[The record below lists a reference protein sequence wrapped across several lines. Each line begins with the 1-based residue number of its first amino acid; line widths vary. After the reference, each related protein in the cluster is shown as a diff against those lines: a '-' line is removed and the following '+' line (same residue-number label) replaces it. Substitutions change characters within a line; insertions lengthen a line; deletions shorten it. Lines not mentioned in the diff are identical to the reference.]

1 MKLIPLYLVQTK
13 TSFLMN
19 RSIKK
24 VAILGSGIMGSRIA
38 CHFANI
44 GVQVLLLDIVPK
56 ELTAE
61 EQAKGLL
68 LDSPL
73 VKNRIVNLAFQQT
86 LRSKPASLYH
96 AKFAANIQLGNFDDH
111 LSDITDAD
119 WIMEVVVENLAIK
132 KSLYDR
138 VEQFR
143 KAGTLITSN
152 TSGIPIHLMAEGR
165 SADFQAHFCGTHFFN
180 PPRYLRLLEIIPT
193 PKTDPAVIEFLLTY
207 GETQLGKATVLCKDT
222 PAFIANRIGVYSMMQ
237 TMKVVEELGL
247 SVEQVDKLTSKVVG
261 RPKSGTF
268 RLSDVVGLDTTVHV
282 ANNLLAALT
291 EDESKSIFELPS
303 MMQKLMANKW
313 LGDKTGQGFYKKT
326 KDEKGKTVILSLDLK
341 TFEYRAAERVS
352 FETLERSKA
361 VDNLTDRFELLL
373 NGKDLA
379 GEFYRK
385 TILDGFRYASN
396 RVPEI
401 ADDLVKID
409 QAICAGFGWEMGVF
423 ETWDAI
429 GVEKANAMMAELGL
443 NPAPWVSEMLALG
456 HSTFYKTAGGK
467 RLYYDL
473 ASKSYQAIP
482 GQEKQ
487 ISLQILKPTNT
498 VFKNDDAPLIG
509 LSDGIVGLEF
519 HSKMNTMG
527 QGVLEGLACAIETA
541 EKDFRGLVIGN
552 ESNEAFS
559 AGANLGMLYMFGI
572 EKKFD
577 EVNQMIATFQESM
590 MRVRYSSIPV
600 VVAPHTLA
608 LGGGCEINLH
618 ADKIVAHSG
627 LYMGLVEVGVGLIPA
642 GGGTK
647 EMALRMGD
655 ARRSGDVELNRLQ
668 QAFMNIA
675 TAKVSTSAH
684 EALEMNYLRT
694 QDRIVLNRSQVIS
707 EAKKEAMLLAE
718 AGYVQKNRRS
728 DVWVEGKQG
737 LALFKA
743 GIQGMLMGRYISE
756 HDALIANKLAFAICG
771 GDLDAPQQVTEQYLL
786 DLEREAFL
794 SLTGE
799 QKTMERIGSLLS
811 GGKPLRN

>member
-1 MKLIPLYLVQTK
+1 
-13 TSFLMN
+13 MN

-44 GVQVLLLDIVPK
+44 GVQVLLLDIAPK
-56 ELTAE
+56 ELNAE
-61 EQAKGLL
+61 EEAKGLSL
-68 LDSPL
+68 ESPL

-86 LRSKPASLYH
+86 LKSKPASLYQ
-96 AKFAANIQLGNFDDH
+96 AGFAANIQLGNFDDN
-111 LSDITDAD
+111 LSGIVDAD

-132 KSLYDR
+132 RSLYDR

-193 PKTDPAVIEFLLTY
+193 PKTDPAVIEFLLAY

-282 ANNLLAALT
+282 ANNLKAALT

-303 MMQKLMANKW
+303 MMQKLMDNKW

-326 KDEKGKTVILSLDLK
+326 KDDKGKTVILSLDLQ
-341 TFEYRAAERVS
+341 TFEYRAAQRVS

-361 VDNLTDRFELLL
+361 VDQLADRFALLL
-373 NGKDLA
+373 AGQDLA

-429 GVEKANAMMAELGL
+429 GVEKANAMMADLGL
-443 NPAPWVSEMLALG
+443 SPAPWVKEMLALG
-456 HSTFYKTAGGK
+456 HSTFYKTEGGK
-467 RLYYDL
+467 HHYYDL
-473 ASKSYQAIP
+473 ASKSYQVIP

-487 ISLQILKPTNT
+487 ISLSILKPTNT
-498 VFKNDDAPLIG
+498 VFKNDDAHIIDLG
-509 LSDGIVGLEF
+509 DGIVGLEF

-527 QGVLEGLACAIETA
+527 QGVLEGLAHAIETA

-618 ADKIVAHSG
+618 ADKIVAHSE

-655 ARRSGDVELNRLQ
+655 ARRTGDVELNRLQ

-707 EAKKEAMLLAE
+707 EAKKEAILLAE

-771 GDLDAPQQVTEQYLL
+771 GDLDAPQQVSEQYLL

-799 QKTMERIGSLLS
+799 QKTMDRIGSLLS

>member
-1 MKLIPLYLVQTK
+1 
-13 TSFLMN
+13 
-19 RSIKK
+19 
-24 VAILGSGIMGSRIA
+24 MGSRIA

-44 GVQVLLLDIVPK
+44 GVQVLLLDIAPK
-56 ELTAE
+56 ELSAE
-61 EQAKGLL
+61 EAAKGLTL
-68 LDSPL
+68 ESPA
-73 VKNRIVNLAFQQT
+73 VRNRIVNAAFQQT
-86 LRSKPASLYH
+86 LKSKPSSLYQ
-96 AKFAANIQLGNFDDH
+96 AGFAANIQLGNFEDN
-111 LSDITDAD
+111 LSNISDAD

-143 KAGTLITSN
+143 TAGTLITSN

-193 PKTDPAVIEFLLTY
+193 PKTDSSVIDFLLAY
-207 GETQLGKATVLCKDT
+207 GETQLGKTTVLCKDT

-247 SVEQVDKLTSKVVG
+247 TVEQVDKLTSKVVG

-282 ANNLLAALT
+282 ANNLHATLT
-291 EDESKSIFELPS
+291 SDESKSIFELPS
-303 MMQKLMANKW
+303 MMQKLIENKW

-326 KDEKGKTVILSLDLK
+326 KDDKGKTVILSLDLQ
-341 TFEYRAAERVS
+341 TFEYRAAQRVS
-352 FETLERSKA
+352 FETLERSKSI
-361 VDNLTDRFELLL
+361 DNLADRFALLL
-373 NGKDLA
+373 AGQDLA

-429 GVEKANAMMAELGL
+429 GVEKANAMMADLGL
-443 NPAPWVSEMLALG
+443 SPAPWVTEMLALG
-456 HSTFYKTAGGK
+456 HTTFYKIEGGK
-467 RLYYDL
+467 RLFYDL
-473 ASKSYQAIP
+473 ASKSYQVIP

-487 ISLQILKPTNT
+487 ISLSILKPTNT
-498 VFKNDDAPLIG
+498 VFKNDDAHLIDLG
-509 LSDGIVGLEF
+509 DGIVGLEF

-527 QGVLEGLACAIETA
+527 QGVLEGLAYAIETA

-577 EVNQMIATFQESM
+577 EVNHMIATFQESM

-618 ADKIVAHSG
+618 ADKIVAHSE

-655 ARRSGDVELNRLQ
+655 ARRTGDVELNRLQ

-707 EAKKEAMLLAE
+707 EAKKEAILLAE

-756 HDALIANKLAFAICG
+756 HDALIANKLAYAICG
-771 GDLDAPQQVTEQYLL
+771 GDLDAPQMVTEQYLL

-799 QKTMERIGSLLS
+799 QKTMDRIGSLLS

>member
-1 MKLIPLYLVQTK
+1 
-13 TSFLMN
+13 
-19 RSIKK
+19 
-24 VAILGSGIMGSRIA
+24 MGSRIA

-44 GVQVLLLDIVPK
+44 GVQVLLLDIAPK
-56 ELTAE
+56 ELSAE
-61 EQAKGLL
+61 EAAKGLTL
-68 LDSPL
+68 ESPA
-73 VKNRIVNLAFQQT
+73 VRNRIVNAAFQQT
-86 LRSKPASLYH
+86 LKSKPASLYQ
-96 AKFAANIQLGNFDDH
+96 AGFAANIQVGNFEDN
-111 LSDITDAD
+111 LSGISDAD

-143 KAGTLITSN
+143 TAGTLITSN

-193 PKTDPAVIEFLLTY
+193 PKTDSSVIDFLLAY
-207 GETQLGKATVLCKDT
+207 GETQLGKTTVLCKDT

-247 SVEQVDKLTSKVVG
+247 TVEQVDKLTSKVVG

-282 ANNLLAALT
+282 ANNLHATLSN
-291 EDESKSIFELPS
+291 DESKSIFALPS
-303 MMQKLMANKW
+303 MMQKLIENKW

-326 KDEKGKTVILSLDLK
+326 KDDKGKTVILSLDLQ
-341 TFEYRAAERVS
+341 TFEYRAAQRVS

-361 VDNLTDRFELLL
+361 IDNLADRFALLL
-373 NGKDLA
+373 AGQDLA

-429 GVEKANAMMAELGL
+429 GVEKANAMMTELGL
-443 NPAPWVSEMLALG
+443 TPAPWVTEMLTLG
-456 HSTFYKTAGGK
+456 HSTFYKIEGGK

-473 ASKSYQAIP
+473 ASKSYQVIP

-487 ISLQILKPTNT
+487 ISLSILKPTNT
-498 VFKNDDAPLIG
+498 VFKNDDAHIIDLG
-509 LSDGIVGLEF
+509 DGIVGLEF

-527 QGVLEGLACAIETA
+527 QGVLEGLAYAIETA

-577 EVNQMIATFQESM
+577 DVNHMIATFQESM

-618 ADKIVAHSG
+618 ADKIVAHSE

-675 TAKVSTSAH
+675 TAKVSTSAY

-707 EAKKEAMLLAE
+707 EAKKEAILLAE

-756 HDALIANKLAFAICG
+756 HDALIANKLAFAICE
-771 GDLDAPQQVTEQYLL
+771 GDLDAPQMVTEQYLL

-799 QKTMERIGSLLS
+799 QKTMDRIGSLLS

>member
-1 MKLIPLYLVQTK
+1 
-13 TSFLMN
+13 MN

-44 GVQVLLLDIVPK
+44 GVQVLLLDIAPK

-61 EQAKGLL
+61 EQAKGLS

-86 LRSKPASLYH
+86 LKSKPASLYQVG
-96 AKFAANIQLGNFDDH
+96 FAANIQLGNFDDN
-111 LSDITDAD
+111 LSGIADAD

-132 KSLYDR
+132 RSLYDR

-193 PKTDPAVIEFLLTY
+193 PKTDPAVVEFLLAY
-207 GETQLGKATVLCKDT
+207 GETQLGKTTVLCKDT

-303 MMQKLMANKW
+303 MMQKLMDNKW

-326 KDEKGKTVILSLDLK
+326 KDSTGKTNILSLDLK
-341 TFEYRAAERVS
+341 TFEYGAQQRVS

-361 VDNLTDRFELLL
+361 VDQLADRFALLL
-373 NGKDLA
+373 AGQDLA

-429 GVEKANAMMAELGL
+429 GVEKANSMMAELGL
-443 NPAPWVSEMLALG
+443 TPAPWVSEMLALG
-456 HSTFYKTAGGK
+456 HSTFYKTEGGK

-498 VFKNDDAPLIG
+498 VFKNDDAHIIDLG
-509 LSDGIVGLEF
+509 DGIVGLEF

-527 QGVLEGLACAIETA
+527 QGVLEGLAHAIETA

-618 ADKIVAHSG
+618 ADKIVAHSE

-655 ARRSGDVELNRLQ
+655 ARRTGDVELNRLQ

-675 TAKVSTSAH
+675 TARVSTSAY
-684 EALEMNYLRT
+684 EALEMNYLRS

-707 EAKKEAMLLAE
+707 EAKKEAILLAE

-799 QKTMERIGSLLS
+799 QKTMDRIGSLLS

>member
-1 MKLIPLYLVQTK
+1 
-13 TSFLMN
+13 MN

-44 GVQVLLLDIVPK
+44 GVQVLLLDIAPK
-56 ELTAE
+56 ELNAE
-61 EQAKGLL
+61 EEAKGLSL
-68 LDSPL
+68 ESPL

-86 LRSKPASLYH
+86 LKSKPASLYQ
-96 AKFAANIQLGNFDDH
+96 AGFAANIQLGNFDDN
-111 LSDITDAD
+111 LSGIVDAD

-132 KSLYDR
+132 RSLYDR

-193 PKTDPAVIEFLLTY
+193 PKTDPAVVEFLLAY

-303 MMQKLMANKW
+303 MMQKLMDNKW

-326 KDEKGKTVILSLDLK
+326 KDDKGKTVILSLDLQ
-341 TFEYRAAERVS
+341 TFEYRAAQRVS

-361 VDNLTDRFELLL
+361 VDQLADRFALLL
-373 NGKDLA
+373 AGQDLA

-429 GVEKANAMMAELGL
+429 GVEKANAMMADLGL
-443 NPAPWVSEMLALG
+443 SPAPWVKEMLALG
-456 HSTFYKTAGGK
+456 HSTFYKTEGGK
-467 RLYYDL
+467 RLYYNL
-473 ASKSYQAIP
+473 ASKSYQVIP

-487 ISLQILKPTNT
+487 ISLSILKPTNT
-498 VFKNDDAPLIG
+498 VFKNDDAHIIDLG
-509 LSDGIVGLEF
+509 DGIVGLEF

-527 QGVLEGLACAIETA
+527 QGVLEGLAYAIETA

-618 ADKIVAHSG
+618 ADKIVAHSE

-655 ARRSGDVELNRLQ
+655 ARRAGDVELNRLQ

-707 EAKKEAMLLAE
+707 EAKKEAILLAE

-799 QKTMERIGSLLS
+799 QKTMDRIGSLLS

>member
-1 MKLIPLYLVQTK
+1 
-13 TSFLMN
+13 MN

-44 GVQVLLLDIVPK
+44 GVQVLLLDIAPK
-56 ELTAE
+56 ELNAE
-61 EQAKGLL
+61 EEGKGLSL
-68 LDSPL
+68 ESPL

-86 LRSKPASLYH
+86 LKSKPASLYQ
-96 AKFAANIQLGNFDDH
+96 AGFAANIQLGNFDDN
-111 LSDITDAD
+111 LSGIVDAD

-132 KSLYDR
+132 RSLYDR

-143 KAGTLITSN
+143 TAGTLITSN

-193 PKTDPAVIEFLLTY
+193 PKTDPAVVEFLLAY

-247 SVEQVDKLTSKVVG
+247 TVEQVDKLTSKVVG

-282 ANNLLAALT
+282 ANNLNAALT

-303 MMQKLMANKW
+303 MMQKLMDNKW

-326 KDEKGKTVILSLDLK
+326 KDDKGKTVILSLDLQ
-341 TFEYRAAERVS
+341 TFEYRAAQRVS

-361 VDNLTDRFELLL
+361 IDNLADRFALLL
-373 NGKDLA
+373 AGQDLA

-429 GVEKANAMMAELGL
+429 GVEKANAMMADLGL
-443 NPAPWVSEMLALG
+443 SPAPWVSEMLALG
-456 HSTFYKTAGGK
+456 HSTFYKTEGGK

-473 ASKSYQAIP
+473 ASKSYQVIP

-487 ISLQILKPTNT
+487 ISLSILKPTNT
-498 VFKNDDAPLIG
+498 VFKNDDAHIIDLG
-509 LSDGIVGLEF
+509 DGIVGLEF

-527 QGVLEGLACAIETA
+527 QGVLEGLAFAIETA

-618 ADKIVAHSG
+618 ADKIVAHSE

-655 ARRSGDVELNRLQ
+655 ARRTGDVELNRLQ

-707 EAKKEAMLLAE
+707 EAKKEAILLAE

-799 QKTMERIGSLLS
+799 QKTMDRIGSLLS

>member
-1 MKLIPLYLVQTK
+1 
-13 TSFLMN
+13 MN

-44 GVQVLLLDIVPK
+44 GVQVLLLDIAPK
-56 ELTAE
+56 ELNAE
-61 EQAKGLL
+61 EEAKGLSL
-68 LDSPL
+68 ESPL

-86 LRSKPASLYH
+86 LKSKPASLYQ
-96 AKFAANIQLGNFDDH
+96 AGFAANIQLGNFDDN
-111 LSDITDAD
+111 LSGIVDAD

-132 KSLYDR
+132 RSLYDR

-193 PKTDPAVIEFLLTY
+193 PKTDPAVIEFLLAY

-282 ANNLLAALT
+282 ANNLNAALT
-291 EDESKSIFELPS
+291 DDESKSIFELPS
-303 MMQKLMANKW
+303 MMQKLMDNKW

-326 KDEKGKTVILSLDLK
+326 KDSTGKTVILSLDLQ
-341 TFEYRAAERVS
+341 TFEYRATQRVS

-361 VDNLTDRFELLL
+361 VDQLADRFALLL
-373 NGKDLA
+373 AGQDLA

-443 NPAPWVSEMLALG
+443 SPAPWVSEMLALG
-456 HSTFYKTAGGK
+456 HSTFYKTEGGK

-473 ASKSYQAIP
+473 ASKSYQIIP

-498 VFKNDDAPLIG
+498 VFKNDDAHIIDLG
-509 LSDGIVGLEF
+509 DGIVGLEF

-527 QGVLEGLACAIETA
+527 QGVLEGLAYAIETA

-618 ADKIVAHSG
+618 ADKIVAHSE

-655 ARRSGDVELNRLQ
+655 ARRTGDVELNRLQ

-707 EAKKEAMLLAE
+707 EAKKEAILLAE

-799 QKTMERIGSLLS
+799 QKTMDRIGSLLS

>member
-1 MKLIPLYLVQTK
+1 
-13 TSFLMN
+13 
-19 RSIKK
+19 
-24 VAILGSGIMGSRIA
+24 MGSRIA

-44 GVQVLLLDIVPK
+44 GVQVLLLDIAPK
-56 ELTAE
+56 ELNAE
-61 EQAKGLL
+61 EEAKGLSL
-68 LDSPL
+68 ESPL

-86 LRSKPASLYH
+86 LKSKPASLYQ
-96 AKFAANIQLGNFDDH
+96 AGFAANIQLGNFDDN
-111 LSDITDAD
+111 LSGIVDAD

-132 KSLYDR
+132 RSLYDR

-143 KAGTLITSN
+143 TAGTLITSN

-193 PKTDPAVIEFLLTY
+193 PKTDPAVVEFLLAY

-247 SVEQVDKLTSKVVG
+247 TVEQVDKLTSKVVG

-282 ANNLLAALT
+282 ANNLNAALT

-303 MMQKLMANKW
+303 MMQKLMDNKW

-326 KDEKGKTVILSLDLK
+326 KDDKGKTVILSLDLQ
-341 TFEYRAAERVS
+341 TFEYRAAQRVS

-361 VDNLTDRFELLL
+361 IDNLADRFALLL
-373 NGKDLA
+373 AGQDLA

-429 GVEKANAMMAELGL
+429 GVEKANAMMADLGIS
-443 NPAPWVSEMLALG
+443 PAPWVSEMLALG
-456 HSTFYKTAGGK
+456 HSTFYKTEGGK

-473 ASKSYQAIP
+473 ASKSYQVIP

-487 ISLQILKPTNT
+487 ISLSILKPTNT
-498 VFKNDDAPLIG
+498 VFKNDDAHIIDLG
-509 LSDGIVGLEF
+509 DGIVGLEF

-527 QGVLEGLACAIETA
+527 QGVLEGLAFAIETA

-618 ADKIVAHSG
+618 ADKIVAHSE

-655 ARRSGDVELNRLQ
+655 ARRTGDVELNRLQ

-707 EAKKEAMLLAE
+707 EAKKEAILLAE

-799 QKTMERIGSLLS
+799 QKTMDRIGSLLS

>member
-1 MKLIPLYLVQTK
+1 
-13 TSFLMN
+13 MN

-44 GVQVLLLDIVPK
+44 GVQVLLLDIAPK
-56 ELTAE
+56 ELNAE
-61 EQAKGLL
+61 EEAKGLSL
-68 LDSPL
+68 ESPL

-86 LRSKPASLYH
+86 LKSKPASLYQ
-96 AKFAANIQLGNFDDH
+96 AGFAANIQLGNFDDN
-111 LSDITDAD
+111 LSGIADAD

-132 KSLYDR
+132 RSLYDR

-143 KAGTLITSN
+143 KEGTLITSN

-193 PKTDPAVIEFLLTY
+193 PKTDPAVVEFLLAY

-303 MMQKLMANKW
+303 MMQKLMDNKW

-326 KDEKGKTVILSLDLK
+326 KDPTGKTVILSLDLQ
-341 TFEYRAAERVS
+341 TFEYRAAQRVS

-361 VDNLTDRFELLL
+361 VDQLADRFALLL
-373 NGKDLA
+373 AGQDLA

-443 NPAPWVSEMLALG
+443 NPAPWVNEMLALG
-456 HSTFYKTAGGK
+456 HSTFYKTEGGK
-467 RLYYDL
+467 RLYYEW

-498 VFKNDDAPLIG
+498 IFKNDDAHIIDLG
-509 LSDGIVGLEF
+509 DGIVGLEF

-527 QGVLEGLACAIETA
+527 QGVLEGLAHAIETA

-618 ADKIVAHSG
+618 ADKIVAHSE

-655 ARRSGDVELNRLQ
+655 ARRTGDVELNRLQ

-675 TAKVSTSAH
+675 TAKVSTSAY
-684 EALEMNYLRT
+684 EALELNYLRT

-707 EAKKEAMLLAE
+707 EAKKEAILLAE

-756 HDALIANKLAFAICG
+756 HDALIGNKLAFAICG

-799 QKTMERIGSLLS
+799 QKTMDRIGSLLS

>member
-1 MKLIPLYLVQTK
+1 
-13 TSFLMN
+13 MN

-44 GVQVLLLDIVPK
+44 GVQVLLLDIAPK
-56 ELTAE
+56 ELSAE
-61 EQAKGLL
+61 EAAKGLTL
-68 LDSPL
+68 ESPA
-73 VKNRIVNLAFQQT
+73 VRNRIVNAAFQQT
-86 LRSKPASLYH
+86 LKSKPSSLYQ
-96 AKFAANIQLGNFDDH
+96 AGFAANIQLGNFEDN
-111 LSDITDAD
+111 LSNISDAD

-143 KAGTLITSN
+143 TAGTLITSN

-193 PKTDPAVIEFLLTY
+193 PKTDSSVIDFLLAY
-207 GETQLGKATVLCKDT
+207 GETQLGKTTVLCKDT

-247 SVEQVDKLTSKVVG
+247 TVEQVDKLTSKVVG

-282 ANNLLAALT
+282 ANNLHATLT
-291 EDESKSIFELPS
+291 SDESKSIFELPS
-303 MMQKLMANKW
+303 MMQKLIENKW

-326 KDEKGKTVILSLDLK
+326 KDDKGKTVILSLDLQ
-341 TFEYRAAERVS
+341 TFEYRAAQRVS
-352 FETLERSKA
+352 FETLERSKSI
-361 VDNLTDRFELLL
+361 DNLADRFALLL
-373 NGKDLA
+373 AGQDLA

-429 GVEKANAMMAELGL
+429 GVEKANAMMADLGL
-443 NPAPWVSEMLALG
+443 SPAPWVTEMLALG
-456 HSTFYKTAGGK
+456 HTTFYKIEGGK
-467 RLYYDL
+467 RLFYDL
-473 ASKSYQAIP
+473 ASKSYQVIP

-487 ISLQILKPTNT
+487 ISLSILKPTNT
-498 VFKNDDAPLIG
+498 VFKNDDAHLIDLG
-509 LSDGIVGLEF
+509 DGIVGLEF

-527 QGVLEGLACAIETA
+527 QGVLEGLAYAIETA

-577 EVNQMIATFQESM
+577 EVNHMIATFQESM

-618 ADKIVAHSG
+618 ADKIVAHSE

-655 ARRSGDVELNRLQ
+655 ARRTGDVELNRLQ

-707 EAKKEAMLLAE
+707 EAKKEAILLAE

-756 HDALIANKLAFAICG
+756 HDALIANKLAYAICG
-771 GDLDAPQQVTEQYLL
+771 GDLDAPQMVTEQYLL

-799 QKTMERIGSLLS
+799 QKTMDRIGSLLS

>member
-1 MKLIPLYLVQTK
+1 
-13 TSFLMN
+13 MN

-44 GVQVLLLDIVPK
+44 GVQVLLLDIAPK
-56 ELTAE
+56 ELNAE
-61 EQAKGLL
+61 EEAKGLSL
-68 LDSPL
+68 ESPL

-86 LRSKPASLYH
+86 LKSKPASLYQ
-96 AKFAANIQLGNFDDH
+96 AGFAANIQLGNFDDN
-111 LSDITDAD
+111 LSGIVDAD

-132 KSLYDR
+132 RSLYDR

-143 KAGTLITSN
+143 KEGTLITSN

-193 PKTDPAVIEFLLTY
+193 PKTDPAVIEFLLAY

-282 ANNLLAALT
+282 ANNLNAALT
-291 EDESKSIFELPS
+291 DDESKSIFELPS
-303 MMQKLMANKW
+303 MMQKLMDNKW

-326 KDEKGKTVILSLDLK
+326 KDSTGKTVILSLDLQ
-341 TFEYRAAERVS
+341 TFEYRATQRVS

-361 VDNLTDRFELLL
+361 VDQLADRFALLL
-373 NGKDLA
+373 AGQDLA

-429 GVEKANAMMAELGL
+429 GVEKANAIMAELGL
-443 NPAPWVSEMLALG
+443 SPAPWVSEMLALG
-456 HSTFYKTAGGK
+456 HSTFYKTEGGK

-473 ASKSYQAIP
+473 ASKSYQIIP

-498 VFKNDDAPLIG
+498 VFKNDDAHIIDLG
-509 LSDGIVGLEF
+509 DGIVGLEF

-527 QGVLEGLACAIETA
+527 QGVLEGLAYAIETA

-618 ADKIVAHSG
+618 ADKIVAHSE

-655 ARRSGDVELNRLQ
+655 ARRTGDVELNRLQ

-707 EAKKEAMLLAE
+707 EAKKEAILLAE

-799 QKTMERIGSLLS
+799 QKTMDRIGSLLS

>member
-1 MKLIPLYLVQTK
+1 
-13 TSFLMN
+13 MN

-44 GVQVLLLDIVPK
+44 GVQVLLLDIAPK
-56 ELTAE
+56 ELSAE
-61 EQAKGLL
+61 EAAKGLTL
-68 LDSPL
+68 ESPA
-73 VKNRIVNLAFQQT
+73 VRNRIVNAAFQQT
-86 LRSKPASLYH
+86 LKSKPASLYQ
-96 AKFAANIQLGNFDDH
+96 AGFAANIQVGNFEDN
-111 LSDITDAD
+111 LSGISDAD

-132 KSLYDR
+132 KSIYER

-143 KAGTLITSN
+143 QPGTLITSN

-193 PKTDPAVIEFLLTY
+193 PKTDASVIDFLLAY
-207 GETQLGKATVLCKDT
+207 GETQLGKTTVLCKDT

-247 SVEQVDKLTSKVVG
+247 TVEQVDKLTSKVVG

-282 ANNLLAALT
+282 ANNLHATLSN
-291 EDESKSIFELPS
+291 DESKSIFALPS
-303 MMQKLMANKW
+303 MMQKLIENKW

-326 KDEKGKTVILSLDLK
+326 KDDKGKTVILSLDLQ
-341 TFEYRAAERVS
+341 TFEYRAAQRVS

-361 VDNLTDRFELLL
+361 IDNLADRFALLL
-373 NGKDLA
+373 DGQDLA

-443 NPAPWVSEMLALG
+443 TPAPWVTEMLALG
-456 HSTFYKTAGGK
+456 HSTFYKIEGGK

-473 ASKSYQAIP
+473 ASKSYQVIP

-487 ISLQILKPTNT
+487 ISLSILKPTNT
-498 VFKNDDAPLIG
+498 VFKNDDAHIIDLG
-509 LSDGIVGLEF
+509 DGIVGLEF

-527 QGVLEGLACAIETA
+527 QGVLEGLAYAIETA

-577 EVNQMIATFQESM
+577 EVNHMIATFQESM

-618 ADKIVAHSG
+618 ADKIVAHSE

-707 EAKKEAMLLAE
+707 EAKKEAILLAE

-771 GDLDAPQQVTEQYLL
+771 GDLDAPQMVTEQYLL

-799 QKTMERIGSLLS
+799 QKTMDRIGSLLS

>member
-1 MKLIPLYLVQTK
+1 
-13 TSFLMN
+13 MN

-44 GVQVLLLDIVPK
+44 GVQVLLLDIAPK
-56 ELTAE
+56 ELNAE
-61 EQAKGLL
+61 EEAKGLSL
-68 LDSPL
+68 ESPL

-86 LRSKPASLYH
+86 LKTKPASLYQ
-96 AKFAANIQLGNFDDH
+96 AGFAANIQLGNFDDN
-111 LSDITDAD
+111 LSGIADAD

-143 KAGTLITSN
+143 KDGTLITSN

-193 PKTDPAVIEFLLTY
+193 PKTDSSVVEFLLAY
-207 GETQLGKATVLCKDT
+207 GETQLGKTTVLCKDT

-247 SVEQVDKLTSKVVG
+247 SVEEVDKLTSKVVG

-282 ANNLLAALT
+282 ANNLKAALT

-326 KDEKGKTVILSLDLK
+326 KDDKGKTVILSLDLQ
-341 TFEYRAAERVS
+341 TFEYRAAQRVS

-361 VDNLTDRFELLL
+361 VDQLADRFALLL
-373 NGKDLA
+373 AGQDLA

-429 GVEKANAMMAELGL
+429 GVEKANAMMVDLGL
-443 NPAPWVSEMLALG
+443 NPAPWVTEMLALG
-456 HSTFYKTAGGK
+456 HSTFYKTEGGK

-487 ISLQILKPTNT
+487 ISLSILKPTNT
-498 VFKNDDAPLIG
+498 IFKNDDAHIIDLG
-509 LSDGIVGLEF
+509 DGIVGLEF

-527 QGVLEGLACAIETA
+527 QGVLEGLAYAIETA

-618 ADKIVAHSG
+618 ADKIVAHSE

-655 ARRSGDVELNRLQ
+655 ARRAGDVELNRLQ

-675 TAKVSTSAH
+675 TAKVSTSAY

-707 EAKKEAMLLAE
+707 EAKKEAILLAE
-718 AGYVQKNRRS
+718 AGYVQKTRRS

-756 HDALIANKLAFAICG
+756 HDALIGNKLAFAICG

-799 QKTMERIGSLLS
+799 QKTMDRIGSLLS

>member
-1 MKLIPLYLVQTK
+1 
-13 TSFLMN
+13 MN

-44 GVQVLLLDIVPK
+44 GVQVLLLDIAPK
-56 ELTAE
+56 ELNAE
-61 EQAKGLL
+61 EEAKGLSL
-68 LDSPL
+68 ESPL

-86 LRSKPASLYH
+86 LKSKPASLYQ
-96 AKFAANIQLGNFDDH
+96 AGFAANIQLGNFDDN
-111 LSDITDAD
+111 LSGIVDAD

-132 KSLYDR
+132 RSLYDR

-193 PKTDPAVIEFLLTY
+193 PKTDPAVVEFLLAY

-282 ANNLLAALT
+282 ANNLSAALT

-303 MMQKLMANKW
+303 MMQKLMDNKW

-326 KDEKGKTVILSLDLK
+326 KDDKGKTVILSLDLQ
-341 TFEYRAAERVS
+341 TFEYRAAQRVS

-361 VDNLTDRFELLL
+361 VDQLADRFALLL
-373 NGKDLA
+373 AGQDLA

-429 GVEKANAMMAELGL
+429 GVEKANAMMADLGL
-443 NPAPWVSEMLALG
+443 SPAPWVKEMLALG
-456 HSTFYKTAGGK
+456 HSTFYKTEGGK

-473 ASKSYQAIP
+473 ASKSYQVIP

-487 ISLQILKPTNT
+487 ISLSILKPTNT
-498 VFKNDDAPLIG
+498 VFKNDDAHIIDLG
-509 LSDGIVGLEF
+509 DGIVGLEF

-527 QGVLEGLACAIETA
+527 QGVLEGLAYAIETA

-618 ADKIVAHSG
+618 ADKIVAHSE

-655 ARRSGDVELNRLQ
+655 ARRAGDVELNRLQ

-707 EAKKEAMLLAE
+707 EAKKEAILLAE

-799 QKTMERIGSLLS
+799 QKTMDRIGSLLS

>member
-1 MKLIPLYLVQTK
+1 
-13 TSFLMN
+13 MN

-44 GVQVLLLDIVPK
+44 GVQVLLLDIAPK
-56 ELTAE
+56 ELNAE
-61 EQAKGLL
+61 EEAKGLSL
-68 LDSPL
+68 ESPL

-86 LRSKPASLYH
+86 LKSKPASLYQ
-96 AKFAANIQLGNFDDH
+96 AGFAANIQLGNFDDN
-111 LSDITDAD
+111 LSGIVDAD

-132 KSLYDR
+132 RSLYDR

-143 KAGTLITSN
+143 KEGTLITSN

-193 PKTDPAVIEFLLTY
+193 PKTDPAVVEFLLAY

-282 ANNLLAALT
+282 ANNLNAALT

-303 MMQKLMANKW
+303 MMQKLMDNKW

-326 KDEKGKTVILSLDLK
+326 KDDKGKTVILSLDLQ
-341 TFEYRAAERVS
+341 TFEYRAAQRVS

-361 VDNLTDRFELLL
+361 VDQLADRFALLL
-373 NGKDLA
+373 AGQDLA

-429 GVEKANAMMAELGL
+429 GVEKANAMMADLGL
-443 NPAPWVSEMLALG
+443 SPAPWVKEMLALG
-456 HSTFYKTAGGK
+456 HSTFYKTEGGK
-467 RLYYDL
+467 RLYYNL
-473 ASKSYQAIP
+473 ASKSYQVIP

-487 ISLQILKPTNT
+487 ISLSILKPTNT
-498 VFKNDDAPLIG
+498 VFKNDDAHIIDLG
-509 LSDGIVGLEF
+509 DGIVGLEF

-527 QGVLEGLACAIETA
+527 QGVLEGLAYAIETA

-618 ADKIVAHSG
+618 ADKIVAHSE

-655 ARRSGDVELNRLQ
+655 ARRAGDVELNRLQ

-707 EAKKEAMLLAE
+707 EAKKEAILLAE

-799 QKTMERIGSLLS
+799 QKTMDRIGSLLS

>member
-1 MKLIPLYLVQTK
+1 
-13 TSFLMN
+13 MN

-44 GVQVLLLDIVPK
+44 GVQVLLLDIAPK
-56 ELTAE
+56 ELNAE
-61 EQAKGLL
+61 EEAKGLP
-68 LDSPL
+68 LDSHL

-86 LRSKPASLYH
+86 LKSKPASLYQ
-96 AKFAANIQLGNFDDH
+96 AGFAANIQLGNFDDN
-111 LSDITDAD
+111 LPGISDAD

-143 KAGTLITSN
+143 KDGTLITSN

-193 PKTDPAVIEFLLTY
+193 PKTDSSVVEFLLAY
-207 GETQLGKATVLCKDT
+207 GETQLGKTTVLCKDT

-282 ANNLLAALT
+282 ANNLSATLT

-303 MMQKLMANKW
+303 MMQKLMDNKW

-326 KDEKGKTVILSLDLK
+326 KDEKGKTVILSLDLQ
-341 TFEYRAAERVS
+341 TFEYRAAQRVS

-361 VDNLTDRFELLL
+361 VDQLADRFALLL
-373 NGKDLA
+373 AGQDLA

-401 ADDLVKID
+401 ADDFVKID
-409 QAICAGFGWEMGVF
+409 QAICSGFGWEMGVF

-429 GVEKANAMMAELGL
+429 GVEKANAMMADLGIT
-443 NPAPWVSEMLALG
+443 PAPWVTEMLANG
-456 HSTFYKTAGGK
+456 HSTFYKTEGGK

-473 ASKSYQAIP
+473 VSKSYQAIP

-487 ISLQILKPTNT
+487 ISLHILKPTNT
-498 VFKNDDAPLIG
+498 VFKNDDAHIIDLG
-509 LSDGIVGLEF
+509 EGIVGLEF

-527 QGVLEGLACAIETA
+527 QGVLEGLAYAIETA

-618 ADKIVAHSG
+618 ADKIVAHSE

-655 ARRSGDVELNRLQ
+655 ARRTGDVELNRLQ

-675 TAKVSTSAH
+675 TAKVSTSAY

-707 EAKKEAMLLAE
+707 EAKKEAILLAE
-718 AGYVQKNRRS
+718 AGYVQKTRRS

-799 QKTMERIGSLLS
+799 QKTMDRIGSLLS

>member
-1 MKLIPLYLVQTK
+1 
-13 TSFLMN
+13 MN

-44 GVQVLLLDIVPK
+44 GVQVLLLDIAPK

-61 EQAKGLL
+61 EQAKGLS

-73 VKNRIVNLAFQQT
+73 MKNRIVNLAFQQT
-86 LRSKPASLYH
+86 LKSKPASLYQVG
-96 AKFAANIQLGNFDDH
+96 FAANIQLGNFDDH
-111 LSDITDAD
+111 LSGIADAD

-132 KSLYDR
+132 RSLYDR

-165 SADFQAHFCGTHFFN
+165 SADFQAYFCGTHFFN

-207 GETQLGKATVLCKDT
+207 GETQLGKTTVLCKDT

-303 MMQKLMANKW
+303 MMQKLMDNKW

-326 KDEKGKTVILSLDLK
+326 KDSTGKTNILSLDLK
-341 TFEYRAAERVS
+341 TFEYGAQQRVS

-361 VDNLTDRFELLL
+361 VDQLADRFALLL
-373 NGKDLA
+373 AGQDLA

-429 GVEKANAMMAELGL
+429 GVEKANSMMAELGL
-443 NPAPWVSEMLALG
+443 TPAPWVSEMLALG
-456 HSTFYKTAGGK
+456 HSTFYKTEGGK

-498 VFKNDDAPLIG
+498 VFKNEDAHIIDLG
-509 LSDGIVGLEF
+509 DGIVGLEF

-527 QGVLEGLACAIETA
+527 QGVLEGLAHAIETA

-618 ADKIVAHSG
+618 ADKIVSHSE

-655 ARRSGDVELNRLQ
+655 ARRTGDVELNRLQ

-675 TAKVSTSAH
+675 TARVSTSAH
-684 EALEMNYLRT
+684 EALEMNYLRS

-707 EAKKEAMLLAE
+707 EAKKEAILLAE
-718 AGYVQKNRRS
+718 AGYVQKTRRS

-743 GIQGMLMGRYISE
+743 GIEGMLMGRYISE

-799 QKTMERIGSLLS
+799 QKTMDRIGSLLS

>member
-1 MKLIPLYLVQTK
+1 
-13 TSFLMN
+13 MN

-44 GVQVLLLDIVPK
+44 GVQVLLLDIAPK
-56 ELTAE
+56 ELNSE
-61 EQAKGLL
+61 EKAKGLM
-68 LDSPL
+68 LDNPL
-73 VKNRIVNLAFQQT
+73 VKNRIVHLAFQQT
-86 LRSKPASLYH
+86 LKTKPASLYLSSF
-96 AKFAANIQLGNFDDH
+96 AKNIKLGNFDDN
-111 LSDITDAD
+111 LPEIKDAD
-119 WIMEVVVENLAIK
+119 WIMEVVVENLTIK

-138 VEQFR
+138 VEKFR
-143 KAGTLITSN
+143 TPGTLISSN

-165 SADFQAHFCGTHFFN
+165 SDDFQSHFCGTHFFN

-193 PKTDPAVIEFLLTY
+193 PKTDSAVIEFLLAY

-303 MMQKLMANKW
+303 MMQKLIANKW

-326 KDEKGKTVILSLDLK
+326 KDEKGKTVILSLDLQ
-341 TFEYRAAERVS
+341 TFEYRAAQRVS

-361 VDNLTDRFELLL
+361 VDNLADRFELLL
-373 NGKDLA
+373 NGQDLA

-385 TILDGFRYASN
+385 TILDGFRYASK
-396 RVPEI
+396 RIPEI

-429 GVEKANAMMAELGL
+429 GVEKAIGMMAELGIQ
-443 NPAPWVSEMLALG
+443 PAAWVQEMIASG
-456 HSTFYKTAGGK
+456 NTSFYKIENGIRTFYDQHTKKYA
-467 RLYYDL
+467 
-473 ASKSYQAIP
+473 AIP

-498 VFKNDDAPLIG
+498 VFKNDDAHIIDLG
-509 LSDGIVGLEF
+509 DGIIGLEF

-527 QGVLEGLACAIETA
+527 QGVLEGLNHAIDLA
-541 EKDFRGLVIGN
+541 EKEYRGLVIGN
-552 ESNEAFS
+552 ESFEAFS
-559 AGANLGMLYMFGI
+559 AGANLGMLFMFSMNQQ
-572 EKKFD
+572 FD
-577 EVNQMIATFQESM
+577 EVNQMIAMFQNSM

-618 ADKIVAHSG
+618 ADKIVAHAE

-675 TAKVSTSAH
+675 TARVSTSAH
-684 EALEMNYLRT
+684 EAMEMNYLRP
-694 QDRIVLNRSQVIS
+694 QDRIVLNRGQIIG
-707 EAKKEAMLLAE
+707 EAKKEALLMAD
-718 AGYVQKNRRS
+718 AGYVQQERRNN
-728 DVWVEGKQG
+728 VWVEGKQG

-743 GIQGMLMGRYISE
+743 GVQGMLMGKYISE
-756 HDALIANKLAFAICG
+756 HDALIANKLAYAICG
-771 GDLDAPQQVTEQYLL
+771 GDLDTSQMVSEQYLL

-794 SLTGE
+794 SLSGE
-799 QKTMERIGSLLS
+799 KKTMDRISSLLN

>member
-1 MKLIPLYLVQTK
+1 
-13 TSFLMN
+13 
-19 RSIKK
+19 
-24 VAILGSGIMGSRIA
+24 
-38 CHFANI
+38 
-44 GVQVLLLDIVPK
+44 
-56 ELTAE
+56 
-61 EQAKGLL
+61 
-68 LDSPL
+68 
-73 VKNRIVNLAFQQT
+73 
-86 LRSKPASLYH
+86 
-96 AKFAANIQLGNFDDH
+96 
-111 LSDITDAD
+111 
-119 WIMEVVVENLAIK
+119 
-132 KSLYDR
+132 
-138 VEQFR
+138 
-143 KAGTLITSN
+143 
-152 TSGIPIHLMAEGR
+152 
-165 SADFQAHFCGTHFFN
+165 
-180 PPRYLRLLEIIPT
+180 
-193 PKTDPAVIEFLLTY
+193 
-207 GETQLGKATVLCKDT
+207 
-222 PAFIANRIGVYSMMQ
+222 
-237 TMKVVEELGL
+237 
-247 SVEQVDKLTSKVVG
+247 
-261 RPKSGTF
+261 
-268 RLSDVVGLDTTVHV
+268 
-282 ANNLLAALT
+282 
-291 EDESKSIFELPS
+291 
-303 MMQKLMANKW
+303 
-313 LGDKTGQGFYKKT
+313 
-326 KDEKGKTVILSLDLK
+326 
-341 TFEYRAAERVS
+341 
-352 FETLERSKA
+352 
-361 VDNLTDRFELLL
+361 
-373 NGKDLA
+373 
-379 GEFYRK
+379 
-385 TILDGFRYASN
+385 
-396 RVPEI
+396 
-401 ADDLVKID
+401 
-409 QAICAGFGWEMGVF
+409 
-423 ETWDAI
+423 
-429 GVEKANAMMAELGL
+429 
-443 NPAPWVSEMLALG
+443 MLALG
-456 HSTFYKTAGGK
+456 HSTFYKTEGGK
-467 RLYYDL
+467 RHYYDL
-473 ASKSYQAIP
+473 ASKSYQVIP

-487 ISLQILKPTNT
+487 ISLSILKPTNT
-498 VFKNDDAPLIG
+498 VFKNDDAHIIDLG
-509 LSDGIVGLEF
+509 DGIVGLEF

-527 QGVLEGLACAIETA
+527 QGVLEGLAHAIETA

-618 ADKIVAHSG
+618 ADKIVAHSE

-655 ARRSGDVELNRLQ
+655 ARRAGDVELNRLQ

-707 EAKKEAMLLAE
+707 EAKKEAILLAE

-799 QKTMERIGSLLS
+799 QKTMDRIGSLLS

>member
-1 MKLIPLYLVQTK
+1 
-13 TSFLMN
+13 MN

-44 GVQVLLLDIVPK
+44 GVQVLLLDIAPK
-56 ELTAE
+56 ELSAE
-61 EQAKGLL
+61 EAAKGLTL
-68 LDSPL
+68 ESPA
-73 VKNRIVNLAFQQT
+73 VRNRIVNAAFQQT
-86 LRSKPASLYH
+86 LKSKPASLYQ
-96 AKFAANIQLGNFDDH
+96 AGFAANIQVGNFEDN
-111 LSDITDAD
+111 LSGISDAD

-143 KAGTLITSN
+143 TAGTLITSN

-193 PKTDPAVIEFLLTY
+193 PKTDSSVIDFLLAY
-207 GETQLGKATVLCKDT
+207 GETQLGKTTVLCKDT

-247 SVEQVDKLTSKVVG
+247 TVEQVDKLTSKVVG

-282 ANNLLAALT
+282 ANNLHATLSN
-291 EDESKSIFELPS
+291 DESKSIFALPS
-303 MMQKLMANKW
+303 MMQKLIENKW

-326 KDEKGKTVILSLDLK
+326 KDDKGKTVILSLDLQ
-341 TFEYRAAERVS
+341 TFEYRAAQRVS

-361 VDNLTDRFELLL
+361 IDNLADRFALLL
-373 NGKDLA
+373 AGQDLA

-429 GVEKANAMMAELGL
+429 GVEKANAMMTELGL
-443 NPAPWVSEMLALG
+443 TPAPWVTEMLALG
-456 HSTFYKTAGGK
+456 HSTFYKIEGGK

-473 ASKSYQAIP
+473 ASKSYQVIP

-487 ISLQILKPTNT
+487 ISLSILKPTNT
-498 VFKNDDAPLIG
+498 VFKNDDAHIIDLG
-509 LSDGIVGLEF
+509 DGIVGLEF

-527 QGVLEGLACAIETA
+527 QGVLEGLAYAIETA

-577 EVNQMIATFQESM
+577 DVNHMIATFQESM

-618 ADKIVAHSG
+618 ADKIVAHSE

-707 EAKKEAMLLAE
+707 EAKKEAILLAE

-771 GDLDAPQQVTEQYLL
+771 GDLDAPQMVTEQYLL

-799 QKTMERIGSLLS
+799 QKTMDRIGSLLS

>member
-1 MKLIPLYLVQTK
+1 
-13 TSFLMN
+13 MN

-44 GVQVLLLDIVPK
+44 GVQVLLLDIAPK
-56 ELTAE
+56 ELNAE
-61 EQAKGLL
+61 EEAKGLSL
-68 LDSPL
+68 ESPL

-86 LRSKPASLYH
+86 LKSKPASLYQ
-96 AKFAANIQLGNFDDH
+96 AGFAANIQLGNFDDN
-111 LSDITDAD
+111 LSGIVDAD

-132 KSLYDR
+132 RSLYDR

-143 KAGTLITSN
+143 KEGTLITSN

-193 PKTDPAVIEFLLTY
+193 PKTDPAVVEFLLAY

-282 ANNLLAALT
+282 ANNLNAALT

-303 MMQKLMANKW
+303 MMQKLMDNKW

-326 KDEKGKTVILSLDLK
+326 KDDKGKTVILSLDLQ
-341 TFEYRAAERVS
+341 TFEYRAAQRVS

-361 VDNLTDRFELLL
+361 VDQLADRFALLL
-373 NGKDLA
+373 AGQDLA

-429 GVEKANAMMAELGL
+429 GVEKANAMMADLGL
-443 NPAPWVSEMLALG
+443 SPAPWVKEMLALG
-456 HSTFYKTAGGK
+456 HSTFYKTEGGK
-467 RLYYDL
+467 RLYYNL
-473 ASKSYQAIP
+473 ASKSYQVIP

-487 ISLQILKPTNT
+487 ISLSILKPTNT
-498 VFKNDDAPLIG
+498 VFKNDDAHIIDLG
-509 LSDGIVGLEF
+509 DGIVGLEF

-527 QGVLEGLACAIETA
+527 QGVLEGLAYAIETA

-618 ADKIVAHSG
+618 ADKIVAHSE

-655 ARRSGDVELNRLQ
+655 ARRAGDVELNRLQ

-707 EAKKEAMLLAE
+707 EAKKEAILLAE

-771 GDLDAPQQVTEQYLL
+771 GDLDAPQQVSEQYLL

-799 QKTMERIGSLLS
+799 QKTMDRIGSLLS

>member
-1 MKLIPLYLVQTK
+1 
-13 TSFLMN
+13 MN

-44 GVQVLLLDIVPK
+44 GVQVLLLDIAPK
-56 ELTAE
+56 ELSAE
-61 EQAKGLL
+61 EVAKGLTL
-68 LDSPL
+68 ESPA
-73 VKNRIVNLAFQQT
+73 VRNRIVNAAFQQT
-86 LRSKPASLYH
+86 LKSKPASLYQ
-96 AKFAANIQLGNFDDH
+96 AGFASNIQVGNFEDN
-111 LSDITDAD
+111 LSNISDVD

-143 KAGTLITSN
+143 TPGTLITSN

-193 PKTDPAVIEFLLTY
+193 PKTDPAVIEFLLAY

-247 SVEQVDKLTSKVVG
+247 TVEQVDKLTSKVVG

-282 ANNLLAALT
+282 ANNLNATLT
-291 EDESKSIFELPS
+291 SDESKSIFELPS
-303 MMQKLMANKW
+303 MMQKLIDNKW

-326 KDEKGKTVILSLDLK
+326 KDDKGKTVILSLDLQ
-341 TFEYRAAERVS
+341 TFEYRAAQRVS

-361 VDNLTDRFELLL
+361 VDQLADRFALLL
-373 NGKDLA
+373 AGQDLA

-429 GVEKANAMMAELGL
+429 GVEKANAMMAEMGL
-443 NPAPWVSEMLALG
+443 TPAPWVAEMLSLG
-456 HSTFYKTAGGK
+456 HSTFYKIEGGK
-467 RLYYDL
+467 RLYYDI
-473 ASKSYQAIP
+473 ASKSYQVIP

-487 ISLQILKPTNT
+487 ISLSILKPTNT
-498 VFKNDDAPLIG
+498 VFKNDDAHIIDLG
-509 LSDGIVGLEF
+509 DGIVGLEF

-527 QGVLEGLACAIETA
+527 QGVLEGLAYAIETA

-577 EVNQMIATFQESM
+577 EVNHMIATFQESM

-618 ADKIVAHSG
+618 ADKIVAHSE

-655 ARRSGDVELNRLQ
+655 ARRTGDVELNRLQ

-707 EAKKEAMLLAE
+707 EAKKEAILLAE

-756 HDALIANKLAFAICG
+756 HDALIGNKLAFAICG
-771 GDLDAPQQVTEQYLL
+771 GDLDAPQMVTEQYLL

-799 QKTMERIGSLLS
+799 QKTMDRIGSLLS